1 MVSLFYAYYCD
12 QRDDRV
18 VLLCGLAGL
27 VLYAT
32 GSFLLVLLLSMAFS
46 LVGVGVIL
54 RLESTA
60 RMLIPHWEEALPAL
74 VVE

>member
-1 MVSLFYAYYCD
+1 
-12 QRDDRV
+12 
-18 VLLCGLAGL
+18 

-32 GSFLLVLLLSMAFS
+32 GSFWLVLLLSMAFS

-60 RMLIPHWEEALPAL
+60 RMLIPHWEASVPPDAPTRTT
-74 VVE
+74 